1 VNGRPGREWHSALL
15 TVHIR
20 HLNIRFPSYGAPV
33 ALHKMKGWDSLCER
47 ARTGGLAY
55 SCDAGD
61 SALPEVARVPAF
73 AGAFAGAYWLTLLDL
88 VVRWLPMSLE
98 RDHSK

>member
-1 VNGRPGREWHSALL
+1 M
-15 TVHIR
+15 
-20 HLNIRFPSYGAPV
+20 
-33 ALHKMKGWDSLCER
+33 ALHKMEGWDSMRER

-88 VVRWLPMSLE
+88 VVRWLPMSLQ